1 MACAAI
7 SALNKVYLGFQPI
20 QTRITVSS
28 TCSCR
33 THCILKTL
41 TIPLSLQWYLP
52 WCHPSLEQDLGQDQW
67 HCVSAAYNTM
77 CRNQM
82 SCSWPSCHDFY
93 DIYEVPQSTYTVS
106 AVAVKDLLALVFN
119 FVILRHSARKR
130 IQSCCS
136 CRRLH
141 CITIAA
147 TMPLQHYCRRPAAE
161 DMTKSPE
168 PLNFLIVWIS
178 NTRRQGYTDLQSPVE
193 CLDHKYCSRYNM
205 QSCQAMLGCAVD
217 QDFMK
222 TMTLDSELR
231 LKKQDS
237 HSVMV
242 SWCDVVSHCD
252 HHDPANSP
260 STPHIKARHVCTDCQ
275 DARASTSSKDR
286 VLLSYSNT
294 VLTVFW
300 RK

>member
-1 MACAAI
+1 
-7 SALNKVYLGFQPI
+7 
-20 QTRITVSS
+20 
-28 TCSCR
+28 
-33 THCILKTL
+33 
-41 TIPLSLQWYLP
+41 
-52 WCHPSLEQDLGQDQW
+52 
-67 HCVSAAYNTM
+67 
-77 CRNQM
+77 
-82 SCSWPSCHDFY
+82 
-93 DIYEVPQSTYTVS
+93 
-106 AVAVKDLLALVFN
+106 
-119 FVILRHSARKR
+119 
-130 IQSCCS
+130 
-136 CRRLH
+136 
-141 CITIAA
+141 
-147 TMPLQHYCRRPAAE
+147 MPLQHYCRRPAAE